1 MRRRDHQASAFV
13 DPIADVR
20 RLRQKHRD
28 RLLTLLTILLLLTMF
43 VFAPLQAVDVFI
55 FQGFAIA
62 ILLAI
67 IGSMVIISDN
77 PLALTVMS
85 IVPLHPIARS
95 LCNPESVI
103 GQLYPATLLAR
114 LVTLELRQRS

>member
-85 IVPLHPIARS
+85 ICLIANVVVFLVR
-95 LCNPESVI
+95 LFYPPWPYN
-103 GQLYPATLLAR
+103 LYL
-114 LVTLELRQRS
+114 